1 MSKKLISDFDVP
13 NSLQQIYSLPHA
25 VASET
30 YIWSFQ
36 YKVLN
41 YILYTNTKLYK
52 IGLVLTDKCTFC
64 RSSKED
70 LYHLFFECSHV
81 QSFWKKITSWWFNL
95 GKENINVTLK
105 EIILGLPNRTD
116 IINYLLILGKLCIW
130 ECRKASIYPDFA
142 MFLKIVKI

>member
-25 VASET
+25 VANET

-36 YKVLN
+36 YKPLN

-52 IGLVLTDKCTFC
+52 IGLVLSDKCTFC
-64 RSSKED
+64 DSVKADYTTFALNAHMRN
-70 LYHLFFECSHV
+70 LFG
-81 QSFWKKITSWWFNL
+81 KKVTSWWFDL

-105 EIILGLPNRTD
+105 EIILGLSNRTD
-116 IINYLLILGKLCIW
+116 ITNYLLILGKLYTENVESSPISLC
-130 ECRKASIYPDFA
+130 F
-142 MFLKIVKI
+142 